1 MSLRRTF
8 EATFL
13 NQVVNDPRV
22 RPWLGGDRKSR
33 LDLQPAIDEG
43 AIALINRDGGF
54 LFVPK
59 GEGVFEVHT
68 QFLPSVKGKA
78 VWFAR
83 EAARYMFKTIGAEK
97 LVTDVPED
105 NQAALGLALKTGFD
119 IDRTR
124 NDDGSETGKAQRIF
138 ELDFTQSAFF
148 KASANWGSDTLEH
161 QERA

>member
-8 EATFL
+8 DATFL

-33 LDLQPAIDEG
+33 LDLQPAIDAG

-83 EAARYMFKTIGAEK
+83 EAARYMFKTVGAEK

-105 NQAALGLALKTGFD
+105 NQAALALALKTGFE

-124 NDDGSETGKAQRIF
+124 NDDGKETGKAQRIL
-138 ELDFTQSAFF
+138 ELDFTRSAFF
-148 KASANWGSDTLEH
+148 KASAQWDGDTIEH
-161 QERA
+161 RESA